1 MGYRDDVAGKA
12 GRIELTP
19 PLATSDSA
27 SLLPVVL
34 NSSGIAQLPD
44 FLAAPYIA
52 DGRLVRLW
60 PAAAGDRTAL
70 HAIYPSH
77 RSLSAKVRVFTDS
90 LIAEVDAWRT

>member
-1 MGYRDDVAGKA
+1 MAYRDDVADEA
-12 GRIELTP
+12 GRIELPTS
-19 PLATSDSA
+19 LAISDCA
-27 SLLPVVL
+27 ALLPVVL
-34 NSSGIAQLPD
+34 DNAGTAQLPD